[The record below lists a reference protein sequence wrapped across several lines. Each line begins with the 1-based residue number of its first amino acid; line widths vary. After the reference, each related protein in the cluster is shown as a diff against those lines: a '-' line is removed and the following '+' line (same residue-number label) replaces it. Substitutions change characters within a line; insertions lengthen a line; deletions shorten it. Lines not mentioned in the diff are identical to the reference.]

1 MYLIFILSQLLLL
14 LTLSLCSFAFVLYM
28 SVRIRKEN
36 TSKEDVAME
45 IGNNEVAIAN
55 AIEMQDNGL
64 KTADAEMI

>member
-55 AIEMQDNGL
+55 AIA
-64 KTADAEMI
+64 TAIAT